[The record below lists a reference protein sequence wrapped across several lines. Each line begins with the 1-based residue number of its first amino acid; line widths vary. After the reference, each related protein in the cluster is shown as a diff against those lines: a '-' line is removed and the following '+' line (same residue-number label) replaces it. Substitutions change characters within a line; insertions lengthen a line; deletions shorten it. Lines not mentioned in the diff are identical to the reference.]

1 MTEGDK
7 QGIKKILF
15 SGTAVQKKALF
26 GFSSKDS
33 EEAVF
38 KKYQL
43 FTTNYPRYF
52 AHTPAPFHKRMIL
65 GYIRAY
71 RGEKNFL
78 NIAFRGCAK
87 TTLAKLFYSFA
98 LLNDEDASRKYLK
111 VLTKDGKNSK
121 QVVTDIYNLMIE
133 VRHIYGDMFLNDSN
147 KKREETMGSFTMRNG
162 VKLAAGTVG
171 QTQRG
176 HVQDAF
182 RPDLIW
188 FDDIEDR
195 DSADSDTI
203 TQNIISKV
211 DEAIQGLSVD
221 GSYMCTANYI
231 TDIGVIQNMRSKNVE
246 EIIVPLLDECGVP
259 TWDYFTEEK
268 CTAIRLDAEDWYG
281 EYMCDP
287 VTGANREFKSE
298 YFLPIKM
305 SRVMEKTTRLFLTVD
320 SAVKKDEGADFC
332 GFTMNWVDD
341 QNKWHFKSWREH
353 LNSGELFDK
362 FFELWNHWS
371 PKGLECIGL
380 EETTFTIAILPFLEE
395 EMRKRNT
402 FIKMVPLKHGGTKKE
417 TRIRGLI
424 PRYTSG
430 SIFHI
435 EGECKDLEGEL
446 LRFPSSQND
455 DASDSAAYQS
465 QVAEKPHA
473 REQFDAPVEDN
484 YTRFGVNL

>member
-1 MTEGDK
+1 MTDK
-7 QGIKKILF
+7 DREEVRRILF
-15 SGTAVQKKALF
+15 EGTPVEKKAMF

-33 EEAVF
+33 EEAVY
-38 KKYQL
+38 KKFQL

-52 AHTPAPFHKRMIL
+52 AHTPAPFHKEMII

-71 RGEKNFL
+71 RGDDNFL

-87 TTLAKLFYSFA
+87 TTLLKLFVAFV
-98 LLNDEDASRKYLK
+98 LLNDEDALRKYLK

-133 VRHIYGDMFLNDSN
+133 VRVIYGDMFQNSSN

-176 HVQDAF
+176 HVQDAY
-182 RPDLIW
+182 RPDFIW

-203 TQNIISKV
+203 TQNIINKV

-221 GSYMCTANYI
+221 GNYVCTANYI
-231 TDIGVIQNMRSKNVE
+231 TDLGVIHNMRSKNVQ
-246 EIIVPLLDECGVP
+246 EIIVPILDERGVP
-259 TWDYFTEEK
+259 TWDYFTPEK
-268 CTAIRLDAEDWYG
+268 ITAIRLDAEDWYG

-287 VTGANREFKSE
+287 VTGADREFKSE
-298 YFLPIKM
+298 YFHPIKM
-305 SRVMEKTTRLFLTVD
+305 ARVMEKETRLFLTVD
-320 SAVKKDEGADFC
+320 SAVGNKQGADYC
-332 GFTMNWVDD
+332 GFTMNWVCSE
-341 QNKWHFKSWREH
+341 NKWHFKSWREH
-353 LNSGELFDK
+353 LNSGELMDK
-362 FFELWNHWS
+362 FFDLWGYWS
-371 PKGLECIGL
+371 SRGLECIGL
-380 EETTFTIAILPFLEE
+380 EETTFTVAIQPFLED
-395 EMRKRNT
+395 EMRRRN
-402 FIKMVPLKHGGTKKE
+402 IYMRIVPLKHGGTKKE

-435 EGECKDLEGEL
+435 EDECKDLEGEL
-446 LRFPSSQND
+446 LRFPSSKND

-465 QVAEKPHA
+465 QVAEKPHFK
-473 REQFDAPVEDN
+473 EVFDAPVVSD
-484 YTRFGVNL
+484 YTRFGVDI